1 MSDKER
7 KCAKI
12 DILHMILQ
20 LLFGLTFYFPFSVA
34 WVFTT
39 AFLVPHLWPCCYIG

>member
-7 KCAKI
+7 KCAKL
-12 DILHMILQ
+12 DILHTIFQ
-20 LLFGLTFYFPFSVA
+20 LLFGVTFHFPFSAA

-39 AFLVPHLWPCCYIG
+39 ACLVSHLWPCCYIG